1 MQNRHTVAPALPTA
15 PDSAILKL
23 AQRDKLRAKT
33 TSARRWRARGRITDD
48 NPGRD
53 LRAIFNRPAVTDQID
68 HAEVVHRSGMIQVC
82 GTEEKPAC
90 CSSVFDD
97 QLPVAN

>member
-53 LRAIFNRPAVTDQID
+53 LRAILN
-68 HAEVVHRSGMIQVC
+68 
-82 GTEEKPAC
+82 
-90 CSSVFDD
+90 
-97 QLPVAN
+97 